1 MSVTNP
7 PKPAI
12 IWSRV
17 CQLEGEPLQHVKG
30 VYDKSFPIEFRH
42 YFATLIENE
51 DWATLSPDNPN
62 HIPRAKGKI
71 YELFSESIT
80 ITLDLLNRWIAE
92 IQTFSAG
99 NIDFLLRIKMMEIAN
114 NMSMEYSVRPLE
126 LIRKAKFI
134 LETEMRVINEAQ
146 IDVVSVEDND
156 PRYLD
161 EECIREKL
169 NKLYM
174 LTKQTDD
181 DLRKAQSEQETFVIQ
196 YQDQNRINAEAE
208 KAAALGN
215 TARKEQLVR
224 EFNNYKLVL
233 ERQAQKIHQMRVDQA
248 TKYQETL
255 TILQEVQ
262 EKVLGDK
269 LQAWKK
275 AQALQFNGGPQC
287 DHQLQKI
294 QEVSHCRVLNQSVC

>member
-1 MSVTNP
+1 
-7 PKPAI
+7 
-12 IWSRV
+12 
-17 CQLEGEPLQHVKG
+17 
-30 VYDKSFPIEFRH
+30 
-42 YFATLIENE
+42 
-51 DWATLSPDNPN
+51 
-62 HIPRAKGKI
+62 
-71 YELFSESIT
+71 
-80 ITLDLLNRWIAE
+80 
-92 IQTFSAG
+92 
-99 NIDFLLRIKMMEIAN
+99 MEIAN

-146 IDVVSVEDND
+146 IDVVSVEDHD

-174 LTKQTDD
+174 LTKQTDE

-215 TARKEQLVR
+215 AARKEQLIR

-233 ERQAQKIHQMRVDQA
+233 ERQAQKIHQMRTDQA

-294 QEVSHCRVLNQSVC
+294 QEVNKSVRLIKQCARNIFENH